1 MYLSLCW
8 YSQGFIAFLYTFNF
22 TLAIATY
29 KGCSVALL
37 PFLSLCFIAE
47 YICRLCMWWS
57 IDGSTVSLLPWK
69 RSEILLSVSFSKLD
83 SNLLTLSK
91 TTWQSCNIFSSCFS
105 GCNLLS
111 QCCNSYEFCVSCCLN
126 PARVISWVLVFFSFV
141 YLFLSFSIKYLQ
153 YGMFFRD
160 LLILFCRHKKN
171 KYWRW
176 RLLSK
181 LPQVK
186 CYFPNQ
192 KERLIFYFTLETLSK
207 LPCISISFT
216 RSLSSKFE
224 INK

>member
-1 MYLSLCW
+1 MYV
-8 YSQGFIAFLYTFNF
+8 FDF
-22 TLAIATY
+22 TLANATY
-29 KGCSVALL
+29 KGCTVALL
-37 PFLSLCFIAE
+37 SFLSLCLIAA
-47 YICRLCMWWS
+47 YICRLCMWCS
-57 IDGSTVSLLPWK
+57 IDGSTVSLLPWQ
-69 RSEILLSVSFSKLD
+69 RREILLSVSFSKLD

-105 GCNLLS
+105 GCNHLS

-153 YGMFFRD
+153 YGMLFWD
-160 LLILFCRHKKN
+160 LFCRHKKN

-186 CYFPNQ
+186 CYLPNQ
-192 KERLIFYFTLETLSK
+192 RESLKFHFTLETSSK
-207 LPCISISFT
+207 LPCIWSHVQD
-216 RSLSSKFE
+216 LSVQNSK
-224 INK
+224 